1 MTQQN
6 LLDEFS
12 SLPIDAQRQV
22 TDFVSFL
29 RQKCQT
35 ETPIRSN
42 NTDIREDKFIG
53 MWSDRED
60 LVGSTKWVR
69 NLRENEWAFKSE
81 VGIMQ

>member
-22 TDFVSFL
+22 KDFVLFL
-29 RQKCQT
+29 RQKYQT

-42 NTDIREDKFIG
+42 DTEIRDDKFIG

-60 LVGSTKWVR
+60 LADSTEWVR
-69 NLRENEWAFKSE
+69 SLREKEWSR
-81 VGIMQ
+81 

>member
-12 SLPIDAQRQV
+12 SLPVDAQRQV

-29 RQKCQT
+29 RQKYQT

-42 NTDIREDKFIG
+42 DTEIRDDKFIG

-60 LVGSTKWVR
+60 LVGYT
-69 NLRENEWAFKSE
+69 
-81 VGIMQ
+81 

>member
-6 LLDEFS
+6 LLEEYS

-22 TDFVSFL
+22 ADFVSFL
-29 RQKCQT
+29 RQKYQT

-42 NTDIREDKFIG
+42 DTEIRGDKFIG

-60 LVGSTKWVR
+60 LVDSSEWVR
-69 NLRENEWAFKSE
+69 NLREKEWSFKS
-81 VGIMQ
+81 